1 MQVRKKKKQRRSPK
15 NEKLAGAG
23 KTLTMIRAKAGL
35 QLIDV
40 AKELDM
46 SVSFLSDVENG
57 LKVPGDQTIRKMA
70 ELYGVDE
77 WDLFKLFGKIPLGVL
92 EEIEENPT
100 LEKVLRYSRRLNE
113 EQKQKFYDEVH
124 RLYQKAVAGNL

>member
-100 LEKVLRYSRRLNE
+100 LEKVLRYSRQLNG